1 MHTIQTKIESRT
13 HYKKQNKQQYITNST
28 QIKTKI
34 AQIKHKVNE

>member
-1 MHTIQTKIESRT
+1 MESKKFS
-13 HYKKQNKQQYITNST
+13 KKQNQELITKKRQKYITNST